1 MSCMYMVSDEEGIFT
16 FRQLVKYKINFY
28 HLNVNKYRLFM
39 DVQQIIRSG
48 FQLVIFCVFTTGT
61 CFK

>member
-39 DVQQIIRSG
+39 DVQQFIRSG
-48 FQLVIFCVFTTGT
+48 FQLVIFCVFNHWNLL
-61 CFK
+61 

>member
-39 DVQQIIRSG
+39 AVQQFIRSG
-48 FQLVIFCVFTTGT
+48 FQLVMFV
-61 CFK
+61 CF

>member
-39 DVQQIIRSG
+39 DVQQFIRSG
-48 FQLVIFCVFTTGT
+48 FVFFCVFDHWN
-61 CFK
+61 FL

>member
-28 HLNVNKYRLFM
+28 HI
-39 DVQQIIRSG
+39 QQFIRSG
-48 FQLVIFCVFTTGT
+48 FQLVIFGVFNHWNLL
-61 CFK
+61 

>member
-16 FRQLVKYKINFY
+16 FRQLVKYEINFY

-39 DVQQIIRSG
+39 DVQQFIRSG
-48 FQLVIFCVFTTGT
+48 FQLVIFGVFNHWNLL
-61 CFK
+61 